1 MLNGAKNLW
10 EEVLG
15 QIKPKIPSQNY
26 ETWLEPT
33 EGETLT
39 QNTLWV
45 RVPNAFFIDWIEEHY
60 HTSIYEILGTLNQEH
75 LKVKYKSVEG
85 GKEKSV
91 PSRVYQ
97 PDSSHLQPRYTFD
110 NFIIGESNNFA
121 RAASLAVAK
130 TPGRQYNPLFIYGSV
145 GLGKTHLL
153 QAVGNYIK
161 EHFSGLKVYYLGCEE
176 FMTEMIDAIQI
187 NRVVQFKNKYRRKDA
202 LLIDDIQFLEG
213 KEGLQEEIFHTFNA
227 LYDEGKQVIFSS
239 DRPPGALAN
248 LEERLVSRFQGGLV
262 CDIKPPS
269 FETRIAI
276 LKRKASLA
284 EVQVSDEVI
293 SFIATEIRG
302 NIRELEGALI
312 KLFAFASLTNGVI
325 DIERA
330 RELLRDLLSRNGRE
344 VTMGKIQ
351 QVVANHYNISLASM
365 RGKRRMQS
373 IVLPRDVAIYLSR
386 EYTTSSL
393 KEIGKTFGG
402 RDHTTI
408 IHAYN
413 KIKKLLNRN
422 NELSEE
428 VNNIVKLIT
437 CS

>member
-1 MLNGAKNLW
+1 MLNEAKKLW

-15 QIKPKIPSQNY
+15 QVKPKIPSQNY

-60 HTSIYEILGTLNQEH
+60 HASIYEILGTLNQEH

-161 EHFSGLKVYYLGCEE
+161 ERFSGLKVYYLGCEE
-176 FMTEMIDAIQI
+176 FMNEMIDAIQANKI
-187 NRVVQFKNKYRRKDA
+187 MQFKNKYRRKDA

-213 KEGLQEEIFHTFNA
+213 KEGLQEEVFHTFNA
-227 LYDEGKQVIFSS
+227 LYDEGKQIVFSS
-239 DRPPGALAN
+239 DRPPGSLEN

-262 CDIKPPS
+262 CDIKPPT

-276 LKRKASLA
+276 LKRKASSTD
-284 EVQVSDEVI
+284 VQVSDEVI
-293 SFIATEIRG
+293 SFIANEIRG

-312 KLFAFASLTNGVI
+312 KLFAFASLTNGTI
-325 DIERA
+325 DIDRA
-330 RELLRDLLSRNGRE
+330 RDLLSDLLSKNGRE
-344 VTMGKIQ
+344 VTIGKIQ
-351 QVVANHYNISLASM
+351 KLVANHYNISLASM

-386 EYTTSSL
+386 EYTASSL
-393 KEIGKTFGG
+393 KEIGKVFGG
-402 RDHTTI
+402 RDHTTV
-408 IHAYN
+408 IHAHN
-413 KIKKLLNRN
+413 KIKNLLNRN
-422 NELSEE
+422 NALSEE
-428 VNNIVKLIT
+428 VNNIIKSVT
-437 CS
+437 C

>member
-1 MLNGAKNLW
+1 MLNEAKKLW

-60 HTSIYEILGTLNQEH
+60 HASIYEVLGTLNQEQ
-75 LKVKYKSVEG
+75 LKVKYKSTEG

-130 TPGRQYNPLFIYGSV
+130 TPGRQYNPLFIYGNV

-176 FMTEMIDAIQI
+176 FMTEMIDAIQV

-227 LYDEGKQVIFSS
+227 LYDAGKQVIFSS

-269 FETRIAI
+269 LETRIAI
-276 LKRKASLA
+276 LKRKASSA

-293 SFIATEIRG
+293 SFIANEIRG

-330 RELLRDLLSRNGRE
+330 RELLHDLLSKNGRE
-344 VTMGKIQ
+344 VTIGKIQ

-365 RGKRRMQS
+365 RGKRRMQT

-386 EYTTSSL
+386 EHTTSSL

-402 RDHTTI
+402 RDHTTV
-408 IHAYN
+408 IHAHN
-413 KIKKLLNRN
+413 KIKNLLNRN

>member
-1 MLNGAKNLW
+1 MLNEAKKLW
-10 EEVLG
+10 EGVLG

-60 HTSIYEILGTLNQEH
+60 HASIYEILGTLNQEH

-161 EHFSGLKVYYLGCEE
+161 ERFSGLKVYYLGCEE
-176 FMTEMIDAIQI
+176 FMNEMIDAIQANKI
-187 NRVVQFKNKYRRKDA
+187 MQFKNKYRRKDA

-213 KEGLQEEIFHTFNA
+213 KEGLQEEVFHTFNA
-227 LYDEGKQVIFSS
+227 LYDEGKQIVFSS
-239 DRPPGALAN
+239 DRPPGSLEN

-262 CDIKPPS
+262 CDIKPPT

-276 LKRKASLA
+276 LKRKASSTD
-284 EVQVSDEVI
+284 VQVSDEVI
-293 SFIATEIRG
+293 SFIANEIRG

-312 KLFAFASLTNGVI
+312 KLFAFASLTNGTI
-325 DIERA
+325 DIDRA
-330 RELLRDLLSRNGRE
+330 RDLLSDLLSKNGRE
-344 VTMGKIQ
+344 VTIGKIQ
-351 QVVANHYNISLASM
+351 KLVANHYNISLASM

-386 EYTTSSL
+386 EYTASSL
-393 KEIGKTFGG
+393 KEIGKVFGG
-402 RDHTTI
+402 RDHTTV
-408 IHAYN
+408 IHAHN
-413 KIKKLLNRN
+413 KIKNLLNRN
-422 NELSEE
+422 NALSEE
-428 VNNIVKLIT
+428 VNNIIKSVT
-437 CS
+437 C